1 MEKMLEMKKSTYI
14 HSIVLKQ
21 SLTEMLTSFKV
32 VVFDYLFG
40 VINNR
45 RKVNL

>member
-1 MEKMLEMKKSTYI
+1 MLQHIMRKTT
-14 HSIVLKQ
+14 
-21 SLTEMLTSFKV
+21 SLCGKRLTVMFTSFKV